1 MDDAAAA
8 ARRMWALFEPVHVV
22 TYFTAEGRGAFEA
35 AGLRGFWR
43 GYFAGRAAPLGR
55 TGAAPVVAS
64 FFVFAPGMVSRAIP
78 AVWDLTA
85 PAAVLPARQAG
96 AAAAIG
102 RLLGLPP
109 ARPVPAGVRAA
120 ADGLMAAATGLEQ
133 AGRPLAAANLALPVP
148 EEPLARLWHA
158 ATLLREHRGDGHVAA
173 LVAADLDG
181 AEALL
186 LRIGTEQAAPG
197 AHVAASWGREQ
208 MQPARGWTD
217 AEWDAAAARLA
228 DRGLLDQTAA
238 ATQAGVALHREIE
251 RVTDRA
257 AARPWVRLGGQR
269 TAELAALLAPVSR
282 ACARDM
288 PFPNPVGV
296 PSPEPSP
303 G

>member
-1 MDDAAAA
+1 MDDGTRA
-8 ARRMWALFEPVHVV
+8 ARRMWTLFEPVHVV
-22 TYFTAEGRGAFEA
+22 TYFSAEGRGAFEA

-55 TGAAPVVAS
+55 TGAAPVIAS
-64 FFVFAPGMVSRAIP
+64 FFVFAPGMVSRAVP
-78 AVWDLTA
+78 AAWDLAA
-85 PAAVLPARQAG
+85 PAAVLQARQAG
-96 AAAAIG
+96 AVAAIG

-120 ADGLMAAATGLEQ
+120 ADGLMAAAAGLEQ
-133 AGRPLAAANLALPVP
+133 AGRPLAAANIALPVP

-158 ATLLREHRGDGHVAA
+158 ATLLREHRGDGHVAT

-186 LRIGTEQAAPG
+186 LRLGTEQAAPG
-197 AHVAASWGREQ
+197 GHVAASWGREQ

-217 AEWDAAAARLA
+217 AEWDAAAARLG
-228 DRGLLDQTAA
+228 DRGLLTKA
-238 ATQAGVALHREIE
+238 ATATPAGVALHSEIE
-251 RVTDRA
+251 HATDRA
-257 AARPWVRLGGQR
+257 AARPWARLGGQR
-269 TAELAALLAPVSR
+269 TADLAALLAPVSR

-296 PSPEPSP
+296 PSPEPA